1 MIKVVRHPEGK
12 KRPHNAPWYTLY
24 PRRGVARLAQ
34 GTRYRWRTAR
44 TRWEARRSIVP
55 NRSWRR
61 WRPSFTW
68 LVHAYAIV
76 GTLALLLWLEEGIRS
91 APGFIRL
98 QGEQWF
104 QTVSRFIGPFLVT
117 AFVLGLFLIF
127 WYRKTKKPIVEKAKK
142 DPHSLVPTSGTI
154 VDQVVGRRELAQ
166 VIAETL
172 RDRKTRKPYLLI
184 GGVGVGKTAVL
195 VELTQLLAEQ
205 SAVPVPIQLRDAAT
219 DGELNFEQIAKR
231 RFMDEADQSVL
242 SSAQAERTWRQLRL
256 DDKVVVIAD
265 GLEEAVQ
272 DEQHRDDRD
281 NIIRR
286 AIDRACRQELPLVIA
301 SRPHTPLESAPA
313 AIMELEPLSEEA
325 ALEFLL
331 RDTAEVDERRLDW
344 IVETANVAE
353 SPIYMQIAR
362 MLQQHDCLEHL
373 ALRRHPDRLDTRS
386 HDCSGLRLLLLET
399 WRQALVEGRLKEEL
413 VMTPEE
419 RRRTIQVIAGLA
431 CVGLLQDSLEVTFD
445 EFTRRGEPR
454 AAGDRHRESRP
465 VVAPEQL
472 ELIRNQTCVTIG
484 ANGEEMRKE
493 EYRCH
498 KELARY
504 AAYGQQLGL
513 TMSYENKVRFP
524 HSIIQAYLGFHF
536 LSGLSDVQVREL
548 VEPSLKLPGPGRE
561 LLIALVLLSRSKAG
575 CRLSGRQEGDGT
587 SSTCWEAAPELVD
600 VLCGAADA
608 RHDAKSLDLYAAAL
622 EISAVAPDPACLA
635 QVAGSPGGN
644 KPHGLV
650 KHWPKI
656 HDDQRTLDEAKL
668 RLVRRYGEL
677 LRESD
682 RRDGPDYHALFE
694 IGRKEECHPIRLAI
708 AQELGSGGDDAY
720 RALIEKYHSGQD
732 PVAQFLEEMER
743 LEIQR
748 ENLYTA
754 LLSATM
760 DSQLT
765 DLRRQIDQTKD
776 EKEQL
781 WREFVMR
788 AWMIP
793 MLVGSVSE
801 RYRDEAKERLGY
813 WLQHLDPAGGVADLP
828 LSLESALAQGFKSAA
843 NRRRRHPN
851 ASEKTRTYLVKQA
864 EKMLTRSRYWFAQLN
879 LLQALCLWELPDAIG
894 LGAGAGAAER
904 RRSHRSHRAASNGDG
919 RRVLGTTD
927 PGQSVA
933 HWLSLIGSEHTAA
946 TGQNG
951 HDQLLHPFVAE
962 TGDLVTL
969 ALETGHPELFI
980 WIDEKGAIG
989 NVGSRPADPERYRKH
1004 NLWIAPSVGWSILHP
1019 RAQRLI
1025 ADVLIMLN
1033 LTQRN
1038 GKFDEVEERLKLAN
1052 QEALPPCLTRDRY
1065 PLHPE
1070 FTVGKA
1076 EADEPG
1082 SMCLPN
1088 CRFRLCPYPP
1098 RGRQPQAEIEEPF
1111 CRQQQALL
1119 HPQSHLRLFAVNRH
1133 TPPWVGTP
1141 VRKLHGFWE
1150 TMADRTRAT
1159 AGRR

>member
-24 PRRGVARLAQ
+24 PRRVLSLLTQDA
-34 GTRYRWRTAR
+34 RYRWRTAR

-61 WRPSFTW
+61 FRPSFTW

-76 GTLALLLWLEEGIRS
+76 GTLALLLWIEEAIRDT
-91 APGFIRL
+91 PGFTKL
-98 QGEQWF
+98 QKEQWF
-104 QTVSRFIGPFLVT
+104 QTVSRFVGPFLVT

-127 WYRKTKKPIVEKAKK
+127 WYRKTKKPVVEKARK
-142 DPHSLVPTSGTI
+142 DPHDLVPTSGTI
-154 VDQVVGRRELAQ
+154 VDQVVGREELAQ

-172 RDRKTRKPYLLI
+172 RDRRTRKPYLLI
-184 GGVGVGKTAVL
+184 GGVGAGKTAVL

-205 SAVPVPIQLRDAAT
+205 SAVPVPIQLRDSAM
-219 DGELNFEQIAKR
+219 DGELNFEQLAKR
-231 RFMDEADQSVL
+231 RFMELADQSVL

-301 SRPHTPLESAPA
+301 SRPHAPLESAPA

-331 RDTAEVDERRLDW
+331 KNTAEVDERRLDW
-344 IVETANVAE
+344 IVETANVAQ

-362 MLQQHDCLEHL
+362 MLQQHGCLQHL

-399 WRQALVEGRLKEEL
+399 WRQALVEGRLKEEV
-413 VMTPEE
+413 VMAPEE
-419 RRRTIQVIAGLA
+419 RQRTVEVIAGLA

-445 EFTRRGEPR
+445 EFTRHGEPP
-454 AAGDRHRESRP
+454 AAGGGQRESCPAVSPR
-465 VVAPEQL
+465 QL
-472 ELIRNQTCVTIG
+472 ETIRKQVCARIG

-493 EYRCH
+493 AYRCH

-504 AAYGQQLGL
+504 AAFGQQLGL

-524 HSIIQAYLGFHF
+524 HSIIQAYLGFH
-536 LSGLSDVQVREL
+536 LLRGMPDRQARGLIGPALQS
-548 VEPSLKLPGPGRE
+548 PGPGRE
-561 LLIALVLLSRSKAG
+561 LLIALVLLSRNRAG
-575 CRLSGRQEGDGT
+575 CRLAGEEQQCAYWSGAREM
-587 SSTCWEAAPELVD
+587 ANLLRD
-600 VLCGAADA
+600 VADD
-608 RHDAKSLDLYAAAL
+608 RHDAKSLDLYTAAL
-622 EISAVAPDPACLA
+622 EISAMAADPSETARI
-635 QVAGSPGGN
+635 AGRSRRNGAD
-644 KPHGLV
+644 GLV
-650 KHWPKI
+650 RKWPEI
-656 HDDQRTLDEAKL
+656 HDDRRTLDEAKL
-668 RLVRRYGEL
+668 QLVRRYGEL
-677 LRESD
+677 LRESEK
-682 RRDGPDYHALFE
+682 RGRAPDYHALFE
-694 IGRKEECHPIRLAI
+694 IGRREGSHAIRLAI
-708 AQELGSGGDDAY
+708 AQELGAGGDDAY
-720 RALIEKYHSGQD
+720 RALIERYHPGQD
-732 PVAQFLEEMER
+732 PVEQFLLERQR
-743 LEIQR
+743 LEDRRDKLYADLLKTSRDSRVR
-748 ENLYTA
+748 ELHGRIARTNE
-754 LLSATM
+754 
-760 DSQLT
+760 
-765 DLRRQIDQTKD
+765 
-776 EKEQL
+776 EKEDL
-781 WREFVMR
+781 WREFIMR
-788 AWMIP
+788 AWMVP

-801 RYRDEAKERLGY
+801 RYRDEAKERLDY
-813 WLQHLDPAGGVADLP
+813 WLRHLDPAHGTPDLP

-843 NRRRRHPN
+843 NRRRRHAN
-851 ASEKTRTYLVKQA
+851 VSEKTRTYLVKQA
-864 EKMLTRSRYWFAQLN
+864 EKMLSRSRYWFAQLN
-879 LLQALCLWELPDAIG
+879 LLQALCLWALPDTIG
-894 LGAGAGAAER
+894 QGGGDGAGER
-904 RRSHRSHRAASNGDG
+904 HRGHRAAADG
-919 RRVLGTTD
+919 QDHAVRGVTD

-933 HWLSLIGSEHTAA
+933 HWLSLIGSEHPAA
-946 TGQNG
+946 AGQG
-951 HDQLLHPFVAE
+951 GQEQVIHPFVAE
-962 TGDLVTL
+962 AGDLVTL
-969 ALETGHPELFI
+969 ALETGHPEHFV

-1033 LTQRN
+1033 LTQRD
-1038 GKFDEVEERLKLAN
+1038 GKFDEVEERLKLAG
-1052 QEALPPCLTRDRY
+1052 QEALPPCLTRDRS

-1070 FTVGKA
+1070 FTVGRA

-1082 SMCLPN
+1082 SMCLAN

-1098 RGRQPQAEIEEPF
+1098 RGRQPRSEIEEPF